1 MLANNAVLFAHIYN
15 MLRCI
20 KMLANNAV
28 MFAHIYNMLAVHKN
42 VGQQCCDVCAS
53 LQHVGGA

>member
-1 MLANNAVLFAHIYN
+1 
-15 MLRCI
+15 
-20 KMLANNAV
+20 MLANNAV